1 MESEELLMN
10 GFVLY
15 LSNRFQTVKINGK
28 LSNKELIT
36 CGVPQGSILGSV
48 LFLIYINDIKNSSNI
63 LNFFLFADDTS
74 TYLTGNNAK
83 KIEATYNSELKK
95 VLCWLNANKL
105 SLNTDKSNLVLFRG
119 PRKKIQYKINVQING
134 KQIKEKEFTKY
145 LGILIDN
152 KVSWPAHKKYADIKI
167 SKGIGVLTKLRYYVS
182 KETLR
187 MLYFSFVQPHLD
199 YGLLVW
205 GGSNKC
211 VSNPIRKNLKKT
223 IRRMLFKKFN
233 DSTELLFKELNILDF
248 DSQHNLII
256 GKFMWQVNNKEIPRN
271 ISKLFHVKGNN
282 IKYHI
287 PSGYLNVIKNS
298 VLFQGP
304 KFWNEI
310 PIDIRNKKSLISF
323 KTSYCK
329 YLSPQ

>member
-1 MESEELLMN
+1 
-10 GFVLY
+10 
-15 LSNRFQTVKINGK
+15 
-28 LSNKELIT
+28 
-36 CGVPQGSILGSV
+36 
-48 LFLIYINDIKNSSNI
+48 
-63 LNFFLFADDTS
+63 
-74 TYLTGNNAK
+74 
-83 KIEATYNSELKK
+83 
-95 VLCWLNANKL
+95 
-105 SLNTDKSNLVLFRG
+105 
-119 PRKKIQYKINVQING
+119 
-134 KQIKEKEFTKY
+134 
-145 LGILIDN
+145 
-152 KVSWPAHKKYADIKI
+152 
-167 SKGIGVLTKLRYYVS
+167 
-182 KETLR
+182 

-205 GGSNKC
+205 
-211 VSNPIRKNLKKT
+211 NPIRKNLKKS

-271 ISKLFHVKGNN
+271 ISKLFHVKDRMFGSENN

-287 PSGYLNVIKNS
+287 PSVNLNLIKKS

-310 PIDIRNKKSLISF
+310 PIDIRNKKSLVSF
-323 KTSYCK
+323 KTSYRK